1 MAFGSKQNIPNDL
14 KPRVAIG
21 VDIPFNAP
29 GVFRSNYQTKDA
41 IKANL
46 LNIFLTN
53 KGERIGN
60 PEFGV
65 GLRDFIFE
73 QISSQNLDGLQEN
86 IQSQVE
92 EYIPNINIVS
102 LDITGNE
109 DQNEINLSL
118 SYALPSTNIED
129 KIELTFS

>member
-1 MAFGSKQNIPNDL
+1 MAFGSKQIFPNDL

-41 IKANL
+41 IKSNL

-53 KGERIGN
+53 QGERIAN
-60 PEFGV
+60 PGFGV

-73 QISSQNLDGLQEN
+73 QISTQNLSGLQEN
-86 IQSQVE
+86 IQEQVQG
-92 EYIPNINIVS
+92 YIPGINIIS
-102 LDITGNE
+102 LDITGNS
-109 DQNEINLSL
+109 DQNKVYISL
-118 SYALPSTNIED
+118 AYSLPNTNIED
-129 KIELTFS
+129 KIEVTVS

>member
-1 MAFGSKQNIPNDL
+1 MAFGSRQIFPNDL

-53 KGERIGN
+53 RGERIAN
-60 PEFGV
+60 PGFGL

-73 QISSQNLDGLQEN
+73 QISTENLSGLQEN
-86 IQSQVE
+86 IQLQIQD
-92 EYIPNINIVS
+92 YIPDINIVS
-102 LDITGNE
+102 LDITGNP
-109 DQNEINLSL
+109 DQNQVNISL

-129 KIELTFS
+129 KIEVTFS

>member
-1 MAFGSKQNIPNDL
+1 
-14 KPRVAIG
+14 
-21 VDIPFNAP
+21 
-29 GVFRSNYQTKDA
+29 
-41 IKANL
+41 
-46 LNIFLTN
+46 
-53 KGERIGN
+53 RIGN
-60 PEFGV
+60 PGFGI

-73 QISSQNLDGLQEN
+73 QISSQNLEGLEES
-86 IQSQVE
+86 IQSQISN
-92 EYIPNINIVS
+92 YIPDINVVS

>member
-1 MAFGSKQNIPNDL
+1 MAFGSKQIFPNDL

-41 IKANL
+41 IKSNL

-53 KGERIGN
+53 QGERIAN
-60 PEFGV
+60 PGFGV

-73 QISSQNLDGLQEN
+73 QISTQNLSGLQEN
-86 IQSQVE
+86 IQEQVQG
-92 EYIPNINIVS
+92 YIPGINIIS
-102 LDITGNE
+102 LDITGNP
-109 DQNEINLSL
+109 DQNKVNISL
-118 SYALPSTNIED
+118 AYSLPNTNIED
-129 KIELTFS
+129 KIEVTFS